1 MGEIKGSYT
10 ILNTLV
16 ALFHEYQKNDMDCL
30 ILITSPKGFGK
41 STLSLQIAKRLHE
54 KYLGTKFNLEEQ
66 VVFTPEDVQDRI
78 RSLPEYSAL
87 VWDEAVMGAMG
98 EDWNRAISK
107 ALKKDITLCR
117 TKHLVMLM
125 NMPNIAWLDS
135 KYRSTLV
142 NFWIHIVS
150 RGLAVWFYP
159 DLRPSVSDCWHL
171 DLIDKVLGKNVDDP
185 LVNPMSI
192 VKKLGKHPCFQDVF
206 TFPKVDKVLYQKYL
220 ELRNRATLQADV
232 TSSYLYSDKLK
243 QAIYLFW
250 KYLKEKEGKC
260 SFNKMERI
268 LTNPQTN
275 KPLVTR
281 PTIVSWIKEVQS
293 VDRKKE

>member
-1 MGEIKGSYT
+1 MEEKEIKGSYT

-98 EDWNRAISK
+98 EDWNRAVSR

-159 DLRPSVSDCWHL
+159 DYRPGVSDCWHL
-171 DLIDKVLGKNVDDP
+171 DLIDKLFGKNVDDP
-185 LVNPMSI
+185 MTNPMTI
-192 VKKLGKHPCFQDVF
+192 INRLKRHPCYQEVF
-206 TFPKVDKVLYQKYL
+206 TFPKLEKTMYQKYL
-220 ELRNRATLQADV
+220 ELRNGATIKSEVL
-232 TSSYLYSDKLK
+232 TNHYSERLKLFVLAFK
-243 QAIYLFW
+243 
-250 KYLKEKEGKC
+250 KYLEQTEGKC
-260 SFNKMERI
+260 SQRKLERI
-268 LTNPQTN
+268 LVDPKTKKSLITQQTISRWFEDLRN
-275 KPLVTR
+275 LGYN
-281 PTIVSWIKEVQS
+281 I
-293 VDRKKE
+293 

>member
-1 MGEIKGSYT
+1 MEEIKGSYS
-10 ILNTLV
+10 ILNSLV
-16 ALFHEYQKNDMDCL
+16 ALFREYQKNDMDCL

-54 KYLGTKFNLEEQ
+54 KYLGTKFDIESQ

-98 EDWNRAISK
+98 EDWNRAVSR
-107 ALKKDITLCR
+107 ALKKDVTLCR

-150 RGLAVWFYP
+150 RGLAVWFFP

-171 DLIDKVLGKNVDDP
+171 DLIDKLLGKKVDDP
-185 LVNPMSI
+185 LINPMAI
-192 VKKLGKHPCFQDVF
+192 VKKLGKHPCFQEVF
-206 TFPKVDKVLYQKYL
+206 TFPQVEKTLYQKYL
-220 ELRNRATLQADV
+220 ELRNSATLQADA

-250 KYLKEKEGKC
+250 KYLNEKEGKC

-275 KPLVTR
+275 KPIVTA
-281 PTIVSWIKEVQS
+281 PTIISWIREIQS
-293 VDRKKE
+293 LNKK